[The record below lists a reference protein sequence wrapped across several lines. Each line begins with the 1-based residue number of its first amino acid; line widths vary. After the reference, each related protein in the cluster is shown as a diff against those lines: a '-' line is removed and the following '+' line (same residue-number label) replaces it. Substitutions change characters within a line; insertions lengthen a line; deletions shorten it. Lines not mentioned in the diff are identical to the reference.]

1 MWRRAVRQRGW
12 GAGISSTS
20 CAGVT
25 LRVWMSLITVG
36 YASATG
42 ADNRTAFLWGYVIVP
57 FLCWVPNLLF
67 AEWLVLRRG
76 LPAFRF
82 SR

>member
-1 MWRRAVRQRGW
+1 
-12 GAGISSTS
+12 
-20 CAGVT
+20 
-25 LRVWMSLITVG
+25 MSLITVG

>member
-1 MWRRAVRQRGW
+1 
-12 GAGISSTS
+12 
-20 CAGVT
+20 
-25 LRVWMSLITVG
+25 MSLITVG

-67 AEWLVLRRG
+67 AGWLVLRRG